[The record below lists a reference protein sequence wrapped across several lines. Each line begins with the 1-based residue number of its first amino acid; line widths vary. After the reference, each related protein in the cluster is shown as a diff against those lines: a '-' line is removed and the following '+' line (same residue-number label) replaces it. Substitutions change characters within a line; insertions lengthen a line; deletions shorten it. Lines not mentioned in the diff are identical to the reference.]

1 MKKVVVFL
9 TLFLVVG
16 VVAMG
21 VTLFTPQKADAFPT
35 YIYCSR
41 DTGAQCTNPLYPYYL
56 YVVDRTGRH
65 FVGCCNG
72 LID

>member
-1 MKKVVVFL
+1 MKKASSFAM
-9 TLFLVVG
+9 LFLLVLLSSM
-16 VVAMG
+16 A
-21 VTLFTPQKADAFPT
+21 VTLLTTQKAEAIAT

-41 DTGAQCTNPLYPYYL
+41 DTGVKCTNPANPYYL

-72 LID
+72 LND

>member
-1 MKKVVVFL
+1 MKKASFL
-9 TLFLVVG
+9 AMLFLAVM
-16 VVAMG
+16 VASTAM
-21 VTLFTPQKADAFPT
+21 TLLTTQKAEAIAT

-41 DTGAQCTNPLYPYYL
+41 ETGVKCTNPANPYYL

-72 LID
+72 LND

>member
-1 MKKVVVFL
+1 MKKMRIIL
-9 TLFLVVG
+9 ALFLFVFG
-16 VVAMG
+16 LSTA
-21 VTLFTPQKADAFPT
+21 VTLLTADKAEAFPT
-35 YIYCSR
+35 IIYCSR
-41 DTGAQCTNPLYPYYL
+41 DTGSLCTNPANPYYL